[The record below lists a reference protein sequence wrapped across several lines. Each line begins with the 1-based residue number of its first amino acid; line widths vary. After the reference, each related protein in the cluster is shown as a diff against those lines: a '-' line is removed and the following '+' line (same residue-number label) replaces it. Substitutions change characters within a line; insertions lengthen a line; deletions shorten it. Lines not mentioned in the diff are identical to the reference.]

1 MKKFFLLF
9 FYFVSLNAN
18 QIDLNESKI
27 NQKKEQ
33 QYIFG
38 YRECCGNNLFWCRKA
53 LDQSCNL
60 MTSFGM
66 IYLILRYFKRNQQG
80 MGGEILLT
88 QAPPFLRCV
97 TISVSILLYPYL
109 MKYSFQGHL
118 KPTCYKTAF
127 FSPSFFIEVPYFFI
141 RIEKRTN
148 KIIFFS

>member
-1 MKKFFLLF
+1 MIKFFLLF
-9 FYFVSLNAN
+9 FYFVSLNADD
-18 QIDLNESKI
+18 IALGKSKI

-33 QYIFG
+33 HDIFG

-60 MTSFGM
+60 MTSFVA
-66 IYLILRYFKRNQQG
+66 IYVIATYFRRDQQG
-80 MGGEILLT
+80 MGREILPT

-97 TISVSILLYPYL
+97 TISVFILLYPYL

-127 FSPSFFIEVPYFFI
+127 FSPSFFIEVPYFFYQN
-141 RIEKRTN
+141 RKKNE
-148 KIIFFS
+148 